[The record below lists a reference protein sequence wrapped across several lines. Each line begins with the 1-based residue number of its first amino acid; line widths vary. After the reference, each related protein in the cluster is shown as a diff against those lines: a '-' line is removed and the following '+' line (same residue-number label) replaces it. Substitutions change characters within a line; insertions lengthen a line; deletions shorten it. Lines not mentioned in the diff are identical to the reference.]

1 MTDVAQAGFSTN
13 STPTVSVVTIFLN
26 GERYLAAAV
35 DSVLAQSW
43 EDFELLLV
51 DDGSSDG
58 STGLAKGYADRD
70 PRVRYLEHPGHV
82 NRGMSASRNRG
93 IDAAR
98 GTFLAFIDAD
108 DVWRPEKLGEQLAI
122 MRRHPELGMVCG
134 AVNYWRSWAGELDE
148 TVPTGHISNV
158 VVHPPETSL
167 ALYPLGKAAAPCP
180 SDLLLRLD
188 AVRAVGQFEEHFSGP
203 RQMYEDQGF
212 LAKLYLAYP
221 VYFSDQVWLDY
232 RQHPESCV
240 AVVTRDGQ
248 YDHVRSYFLT
258 WFRGYLMR
266 KPDPPPMVLRAVD
279 RALRPY
285 RFPRLARL
293 VRTAAEFAERLAA
306 AGLRFGRRMKRL
318 GHRSAR
324 RR

>member
-1 MTDVAQAGFSTN
+1 MTEVAQAGLSATAA
-13 STPTVSVVTIFLN
+13 PTVSVVTTFLN
-26 GERYLAAAV
+26 GERYLAAAI

-51 DDGSSDG
+51 DDGSTDG
-58 STGLAKGYADRD
+58 STGLAKGYADRE
-70 PRVRYLEHPGHV
+70 PRVRYLEHPGHA
-82 NRGMSASRNRG
+82 NRGTAASRNRG
-93 IDAAR
+93 IVVAR
-98 GTFLAFIDAD
+98 GTFLAVIDAD
-108 DVWRPEKLGEQLAI
+108 DVWRPEKLDEQLAI
-122 MRRHPELGMVCG
+122 MRRYPELGMVCG

-148 TVPTGHISNV
+148 IIPTGHISNV
-158 VVHPPETSL
+158 VVRPPEASL
-167 ALYPLGKAAAPCP
+167 ALYPLGTAAAPCP

-188 AVRAVGQFEEHFSGP
+188 AVRAVGRFEEHFFGP
-203 RQMYEDQGF
+203 RQLYEDQAF

-221 VYFSDQVWLDY
+221 VYFSDRVWLDY

-248 YDHVRSYFLT
+248 YDDVRSYFLT

-266 KPDPPPMVLRAVD
+266 KPDPPPRVLRAVD

-293 VRTAAEFAERLAA
+293 AA
-306 AGLRFGRRMKRL
+306 AGRRFGRRMKRF
-318 GHRSAR
+318 GRRYTR